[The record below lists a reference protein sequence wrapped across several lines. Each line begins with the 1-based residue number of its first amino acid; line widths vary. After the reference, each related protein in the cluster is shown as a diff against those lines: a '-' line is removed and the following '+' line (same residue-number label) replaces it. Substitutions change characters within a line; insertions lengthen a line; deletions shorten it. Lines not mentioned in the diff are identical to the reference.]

1 MASPYQQPREDLD
14 ITLPPRPFL
23 APYSQPLP
31 KAYTPTGAFAPAF
44 NASLTGAGV
53 GLFVSAIKNSLE
65 THNKG
70 AMGVFSRTGW
80 VIGYFA
86 SAGFAYSYVN
96 HSVANLIESRD
107 SGVAGAAGGC
117 AAGFIM
123 GMRGGSLPSAVGM
136 CAFTGALV
144 GTYDLA
150 GGQLG
155 WESGKKLRSEREKER
170 MDFFKKRDGAEA

>member
-1 MASPYQQPREDLD
+1 MSVQQPRDNLD

-23 APYSQPLP
+23 PPYTETLP

-44 NASLTGAGV
+44 KVGVTGAGV
-53 GLFVSAIKNSLE
+53 GLLVSSVKNALE

-86 SAGFAYSYVN
+86 TAGFVFSYVD
-96 HSVANLIESRD
+96 HSVANLVESKD
-107 SGVAGAAGGC
+107 NGVAGAAGGC
-117 AAGFIM
+117 AAGFVSGI
-123 GMRGGSLPSAVGM
+123 RTGSLPKAMGM
-136 CAFTGALV
+136 CAFMGAAV

-155 WESGKKLRSEREKER
+155 WESGKKPRSEREEAR
-170 MDFFKKRDGAEA
+170 VSFFKKRDAVEA